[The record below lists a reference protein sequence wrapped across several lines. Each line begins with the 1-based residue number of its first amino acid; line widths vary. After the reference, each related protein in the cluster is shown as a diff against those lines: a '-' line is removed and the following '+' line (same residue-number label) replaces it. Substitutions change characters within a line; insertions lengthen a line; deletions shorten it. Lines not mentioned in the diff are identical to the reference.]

1 MTSIADEIEYKL
13 DSVKASSLKPDEI
26 DPAFRSTCI
35 DLISGTL
42 GGKILAFSDQ
52 WFAEAANLLT
62 PTPPIRQPGKM
73 VFTGAWYDGWETRR
87 HNSEPFDWVI
97 VRLGVAS
104 GTVEGIEVDTAFF
117 SGNHAPAIS
126 VEGVFSQDDE
136 EVVSWQGGRGKW
148 ETILGVQEGGPSQRF
163 GWKLDAPTAK
173 QYTHVRLNMYPDGG
187 IARFRL
193 FGHAVPVFPDDK
205 DAVFDL
211 AAAQNGGVAVS
222 CSDQHFGTKDN
233 LLLPGR
239 GKDMGDGWETA
250 RSRTKGH
257 VDWTIIKL
265 GAPGYIE
272 KFVVDTAHFRGNFP
286 QKVAIEGIDWKGEG
300 DPSADAKGWNEVV
313 PPSKTGPDKEHD
325 FTSSVKDSVATH
337 VKLIM
342 IPDGGVKRLRAFGK
356 RARFVSLLYR
366 APRSPANPPNLPASA
381 KSHEL
386 NLVPGFAPPSIT
398 MDLGDA
404 VDAEGDQK
412 PRVLPHDLPT
422 SLDDRRHAP
431 VDLVPETE
439 MYDGWQGQSQFLTT
453 PAIAKPLNFGNLSLN
468 DNDFGDEITKGP
480 VDSDTRLMEMLAAQ
494 AAHQAG
500 PAFEDEDEI
509 ASSEKLSDAEKKDK
523 LQKALNMAASNGE
536 VERIRKLLKG
546 KAKDYLDINAE
557 DEDGTPPLIYAS
569 CFGHEAVVHSL
580 IDAGADVNKQ
590 DRNQWTALMWAMTN
604 RHKGIA
610 KLLLDNNASSDQKTS
625 SGRTA
630 FDFVPPDSEMSFYLH
645 DNGYN
650 IGNAGVT
657 DDFYSPGFSQDRF
670 EEELAENDL
679 RRRLMMESARDLE
692 VDLGNVGMDDQ
703 PEPVDEFEEE
713 QQEFDWSRCLHDQ
726 MFVFQEHELDRIL
739 DIIITKMTPQRSPS
753 QKPVP
758 ANMIFLS
765 ARYAHYHSSPEL
777 LERLLVS
784 AMDLINDVVEDSQ
797 WDMTIL
803 AFWISNATLLLHY
816 LKKDAGLVEATSEF
830 QAQLAEL
837 INEIF
842 ILIVR
847 DAERRLDKVLDV
859 AMLDHETIPGFEDIT
874 FQNEWKL
881 FKRKATVKE
890 EPLEKRFRPPSPK
903 QRAKPAPRNITSL
916 LSSTLFVLD
925 LYDIHSVITTQII
938 SQLLYWIGAELF
950 NRVMSNRKYLAR
962 TKAMQI
968 RMNIS
973 ILEDWARTNNRQA
986 EHFEGGETRSS
997 GETTME
1003 ASRRHLAPV
1012 IQLLQWL
1019 QCFSSLDAD
1028 DLEALVATLQQLK
1041 RVSPQQLIHSANH
1054 YRPEVGEKGLPKSA
1068 LKYLI
1073 AVQKEAALKRDR
1085 RRSGMASPLPKSGQ
1099 DSSPVTPVK
1108 SRSNGNGLETPGS
1121 QIPSSPPQDDYS
1133 DDDDDAPKHLLLDP
1147 ALMLP
1152 FTLPSVT
1159 DMLVSY
1165 GAGFG
1170 GLNRERERKYIPT
1183 VPPEFLEKLEV
1194 SGGQKGP
1201 MFREAD
1207 WENEEV

>member
-1 MTSIADEIEYKL
+1 
-13 DSVKASSLKPDEI
+13 
-26 DPAFRSTCI
+26 
-35 DLISGTL
+35 
-42 GGKILAFSDQ
+42 
-52 WFAEAANLLT
+52 
-62 PTPPIRQPGKM
+62 
-73 VFTGAWYDGWETRR
+73 
-87 HNSEPFDWVI
+87 
-97 VRLGVAS
+97 
-104 GTVEGIEVDTAFF
+104 
-117 SGNHAPAIS
+117 
-126 VEGVFSQDDE
+126 
-136 EVVSWQGGRGKW
+136 
-148 ETILGVQEGGPSQRF
+148 
-163 GWKLDAPTAK
+163 
-173 QYTHVRLNMYPDGG
+173 
-187 IARFRL
+187 
-193 FGHAVPVFPDDK
+193 
-205 DAVFDL
+205 
-211 AAAQNGGVAVS
+211 
-222 CSDQHFGTKDN
+222 
-233 LLLPGR
+233 
-239 GKDMGDGWETA
+239 
-250 RSRTKGH
+250 
-257 VDWTIIKL
+257 
-265 GAPGYIE
+265 
-272 KFVVDTAHFRGNFP
+272 
-286 QKVAIEGIDWKGEG
+286 
-300 DPSADAKGWNEVV
+300 
-313 PPSKTGPDKEHD
+313 
-325 FTSSVKDSVATH
+325 
-337 VKLIM
+337 
-342 IPDGGVKRLRAFGK
+342 
-356 RARFVSLLYR
+356 
-366 APRSPANPPNLPASA
+366 
-381 KSHEL
+381 
-386 NLVPGFAPPSIT
+386 
-398 MDLGDA
+398 MDLGDSLGP
-404 VDAEGDQK
+404 DGLPDNK
-412 PRVLPHDLPT
+412 PRALPSDLPR
-422 SLDDRRHAP
+422 SLDDRRHVP
-431 VDLVPETE
+431 NEHLVTETE

-453 PAIAKPLNFGNLSLN
+453 PALAKPLNFGNLSLN
-468 DNDFGDEITKGP
+468 DPDYDDNVTKGP
-480 VDSDTRLMEMLAAQ
+480 KDSDTRLMEMLAAQ
-494 AAHQAG
+494 AAHQSG
-500 PAFEDEDEI
+500 SGFEDEDEI
-509 ASSEKLSDAEKKDK
+509 VNDEKLPDYEKKEK
-523 LQKALNMAASNGE
+523 LQKAINMAASNGD
-536 VERIRKLLKG
+536 VERIGKLLNG
-546 KAKDYLDINAE
+546 KAKEYIDINAE

-569 CFGHEAVVHSL
+569 CFGHEPVVQAL
-580 IDAGADVNKQ
+580 IEAGADVNKQ

-630 FDFVPPDSEMSFYLH
+630 FDFVPPDSEMSYYLH

-650 IGNAGVT
+650 IGSAGVT
-657 DDFYSPGFSQDRF
+657 DDFYSPGFTQDRF
-670 EEELAENDL
+670 EEEMAENEM

-713 QQEFDWSRCLHDQ
+713 QQEFDWNRCLHDQ

-765 ARYAHYHSSPEL
+765 ARYAHYHSSREL

-784 AMDLINDVVEDSQ
+784 AMDYINDVVERCQ

-816 LKKDAGLVEATSEF
+816 LKKDAGLFHATAEF

-881 FKRKATVKE
+881 FKRKAQVKE

-903 QRAKPAPRNITSL
+903 QRAKPAPRNVTSL

-925 LYDIHSVITTQII
+925 LYDIHSVISAQII

-950 NRVMSNRKYLAR
+950 NRIMSNRKYLAR

-986 EHFEGGETRSS
+986 DHYEGSDMRSS
-997 GETTME
+997 GETTID
-1003 ASRRHLAPV
+1003 AARRHLAPV

-1028 DLEALVATLQQLK
+1028 DLEALVGTLQQLK
-1041 RVSPQQLIHSANH
+1041 RLSPQQLIHTANH

-1068 LKYLI
+1068 MKYLI
-1073 AVQKEAALKRDR
+1073 AIQKEAALKRER
-1085 RRSGMASPLPKSGQ
+1085 RRSGMASPQRSGQ

-1108 SRSNGNGLETPGS
+1108 NRSNGSHLETPGS
-1121 QIPSSPPQDDYS
+1121 AASPPEDEWS
-1133 DDDDDAPKHLLLDP
+1133 DDDDAPEHLLLDP

-1159 DMLVSY
+1159 DMLVTY

-1170 GLNRERERKYIPT
+1170 GVNRERERKYIPT

-1194 SGGQKGP
+1194 SGGTRKGP
-1201 MFREAD
+1201 MFGEAD